1 MQLSLKY
8 RPSNFSQ
15 VIGQVPSVRIL
26 INSILMNRVPKAF
39 LVSGLHGSG
48 KTTLARLY
56 AAALN
61 CENFNGDICGV
72 CSSCIDTQNNS
83 HQSVIE
89 IDAASNN
96 GVDDVRE
103 LEKILHQKV
112 LHQYRVVILDESH
125 MMSRSA
131 QAALL
136 KALEESPANI
146 VFFLVTTDPEKLE
159 DTVRSRCL
167 SLPLR
172 PLHPRDVAGNIHYI
186 LKEEGVAYED
196 SFVDTLSLY
205 GGGSL
210 RDVQQLLEQMVIS
223 AGNEPLRSELLEES
237 LGIVSTERYKDLAT
251 VLITKDIKYSLSEI
265 NRWYKE
271 GVDLELMFFEGIPNL
286 LRDFTVFLT
295 NSISDEVF
303 LYSGLSVEG
312 LQRNLNLTIG
322 DIRMI
327 DREWELVYLMMKD
340 GTHTKVLFEMFITKV
355 CN

>member
-1 MQLSLKY
+1 MQFSLKY
-8 RPSNFSQ
+8 RPQRFSQ

-61 CENFNGDICGV
+61 CENFNGDICGA
-72 CSSCIDTQNNS
+72 CSSCTDTQNNS

-112 LHQYRVVILDESH
+112 LHQYRVVILDEAH
-125 MMSRSA
+125 MMSKSA

-159 DTVRSRCL
+159 ETVRSRCL

-172 PLHPRDVAGNIHYI
+172 PLHPRDVAASIRTV
-186 LKEEGVAYED
+186 LTAEGVAYED

-312 LQRNLNLTIG
+312 LQRNLNLTIA
-322 DIRMI
+322 DIRRI
-327 DREWELVYLMMKD
+327 DHEWDIIYPMMKD
-340 GTHTKVLFEMFITKV
+340 GIHTKVLLEMFITKI
-355 CN
+355 CG